1 METLTPNA
9 INSSLLSFSILKKKK
24 FIMTPQEINSNQ
36 PLTKKNTST
45 HIFQDQIKDKFE
57 KKSYLEVWLRFVYF
71 IIQWWH
77 RRNNLKGNLQNNR
90 IICVNG
96 IKNRLKCGT
105 MSTLCLLLETNRKI
119 YNYCPQLEILA
130 LLQERRWLVLS
141 TIIVISFFSPISDNK
156 SLAFYLLYVER

>member
-1 METLTPNA
+1 
-9 INSSLLSFSILKKKK
+9 
-24 FIMTPQEINSNQ
+24 MTPQEINSNQ

-57 KKSYLEVWLRFVYF
+57 KKSYMEVWLRFVYF

-141 TIIVISFFSPISDNK
+141 IIIVISFFLRYLTIKVWLSIYCMLKDKSRQVVLVYLHENSPKNWGK
-156 SLAFYLLYVER
+156 SIYF